1 MNTLVLGIGNML
13 LQDEGIG
20 VHVVQDLEAGY
31 RLAPGVE
38 VLDGGTSGMDLL
50 DMVADR
56 DHLIIVDAVNT
67 GDPAGTLVV
76 LGNEQVPAFF
86 RTKISPHQLGLS
98 DLLAALALMERSPKR
113 LSLVGMVPETM
124 DTGLELSATVAARRA
139 DMLAR
144 VLAELEAN
152 GQGARPLAR
161 TGTAG

>member
-1 MNTLVLGIGNML
+1 MNTLVLGIGNIL

-38 VLDGGTSGMDLL
+38 ALDGGTSGMDLL

-56 DHLIIVDAVNT
+56 DHLIVVDAVNT
-67 GDPAGTLVV
+67 GDPPGTLVV
-76 LGNEQVPAFF
+76 LRDQQVRAFF

-98 DLLAALALMERSPKR
+98 DLLAALALMERSPKH
-113 LSLVGMVPETM
+113 LSLVGMIPETVE
-124 DTGLELSATVAARRA
+124 TGLELSATVAARRA
-139 DMLAR
+139 DMLAQ

-152 GQGARPLAR
+152 GQGARALRR

>member
-1 MNTLVLGIGNML
+1 MNTLVLGIGNIL

-20 VHVVQDLEAGY
+20 VHVVQDLETGY

-56 DHLIIVDAVNT
+56 DHLIVVDAVQT
-67 GDPAGTLVV
+67 GDPPGTLVV
-76 LGNEQVPAFF
+76 LRDQQVRAFF
-86 RTKISPHQLGLS
+86 RAKISPHQLGLS

-113 LSLVGMVPETM
+113 LSLVGMIPETM
-124 DTGLELSATVAARRA
+124 ETGLELSATVAARRA
-139 DMLAR
+139 DMLAQ

-152 GQGARPLAR
+152 GQGARALQR